1 MIRAVKTD
9 EGLQNRADVEKLLEV
24 ILATIKEASA
34 ALHEVFNAAATT
46 TDQDL
51 DEVNEIINDSKPCAL
66 L

>member
-1 MIRAVKTD
+1 MIRTVKTD
-9 EGLQNRADVEKLLEV
+9 EALQNRADVEKLIEV

-34 ALHEVFNAAATT
+34 ALNEVFRAAATT